1 MVKKGYLV
9 CSFTYTRLKRFRVF
23 LEFQVFHEENEN
35 LRNLSCDLKHKYEN
49 LIHFVKLKYEY
60 FWAILSKNPAR

>member
-35 LRNLSCDLKHKYEN
+35 LRNLSGDLKHKYEK
-49 LIHFVKLKYEY
+49 LKHFVKL
-60 FWAILSKNPAR
+60 